1 MTSSAPERM
10 FQTAASSLHC
20 PVSLALLFGLPGPG
34 RDSRQEMNGLDAALG
49 YLWPVLSINHRGDQ
63 VVHDFGRAQDT
74 RKAGAGMRARADEVE
89 IRQILGAIVRAEVRR
104 LGQDRLD
111 GEGRAQVAVERIA
124 EVAWIDHV
132 LGDQVRGE
140 SRQEAILEEAHDAVS
155 VRLRRPRP
163 IDLATQM

>member
-1 MTSSAPERM
+1 MTSSAPARM
-10 FQTAASSLHC
+10 FPTAVSSLHC
-20 PVSLALLFGLPGPG
+20 PVSLPLLFALPAPG
-34 RDSRQEMNGLDAALG
+34 RDSRQEMNGLDAALR
-49 YLWPVLSINHRGDQ
+49 YPWPVLPVHRLGDQ
-63 VVHDFGRAQDT
+63 VVHNLGRAQHT
-74 RKAGAGMRARADEVE
+74 RKAGAGMRAGADEVE

-140 SRQEAILEEAHDAVS
+140 SRQVAILEEAHDTVA
-155 VRLRRPRP
+155 VRLRRSRP
-163 IDLATQM
+163 IDLATQ